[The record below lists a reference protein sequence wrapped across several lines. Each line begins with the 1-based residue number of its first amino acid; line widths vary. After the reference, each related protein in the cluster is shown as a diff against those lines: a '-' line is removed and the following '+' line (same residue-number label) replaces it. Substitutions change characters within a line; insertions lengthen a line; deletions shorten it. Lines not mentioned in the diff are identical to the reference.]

1 MTSQSASLYPT
12 EGLVPKEETG
22 SASFV
27 RENPTY
33 DGRGIC
39 IAILDTGV
47 DPAAAGLQVTT
58 TGKLINID
66 HQSNIYLTDATLLLP
81 HIDFFFFFA

>member
-58 TGKLINID
+58 TGKFFNLDHESNLYFANI
-66 HQSNIYLTDATLLLP
+66 STSFLYY
-81 HIDFFFFFA
+81 FFV

>member
-1 MTSQSASLYPT
+1 MTSNNAYPT
-12 EGLVPKEETG
+12 EGLVPKEDTG
-22 SASFV
+22 SAAFL
-27 RENPTY
+27 RENPTF

-58 TGKLINID
+58 TGKFKYII
-66 HQSNIYLTDATLLLP
+66 I
-81 HIDFFFFFA
+81 IIIIII